1 MFTVSAWAVP
11 AWAGPR
17 EDYAAGIAF
26 SEAARFEQAISP
38 LRKALGSGVLSAAEQ
53 KRGRL
58 ALAQSLF
65 YASKPAPARTE
76 LKLWLKQ
83 FPNDQLDEAMYPPDF
98 VAFFKGVHDEVEKQR
113 RTEVRPAE
121 VKRSEPVKSEPKVD
135 PAHTEPNVVEPRMP
149 ETKVS
154 PPKPAE
160 PSAVTAEPKSLVVD
174 TPSTSPPGSAPW
186 YLKIL
191 PFGVGQF
198 ANGDTFGGG
207 IWLGV
212 ELALLAGHVSI
223 AVYNQTSLGPD
234 GGYPAG
240 TQSRVLYVAQNV
252 SAGLLIA
259 TCVMGVVDAF
269 VWSPDRAARAHV
281 AVGFNPINPGVVVA
295 GTF

>member
-1 MFTVSAWAVP
+1 MFAAPS
-11 AWAGPR
+11 WAGPR
-17 EDYAAGIAF
+17 EDYAAGIEFA
-26 SEAARFEQAISP
+26 EAARFEQAISP
-38 LRKALGSGVLSAAEQ
+38 LRKALGSSLLTTAEQ

-58 ALAQSLF
+58 ALAQALF
-65 YASKPAPARTE
+65 YSNKTAPARAE

-83 FPNDQLDEAMYPPDF
+83 FPNDKLDEAMYPPDF
-98 VAFFKGVHDEVEKQR
+98 VAFFRSVHDDVEKQR
-113 RTEVRPAE
+113 RSE
-121 VKRSEPVKSEPKVD
+121 VKPTEARRPDPVKSEPKPEPKVD
-135 PAHTEPNVVEPRMP
+135 PPHTESKVVEPRMP

-154 PPKPAE
+154 PQKPAVQAAMT
-160 PSAVTAEPKSLVVD
+160 PEPKAVVVE
-174 TPSTSPPGSAPW
+174 TPPDSRPGSAPW
-186 YLKIL
+186 YLKLL

-207 IWLGV
+207 LWLGV

-240 TQSRVLYVAQNV
+240 SQSRVFYVAQNV